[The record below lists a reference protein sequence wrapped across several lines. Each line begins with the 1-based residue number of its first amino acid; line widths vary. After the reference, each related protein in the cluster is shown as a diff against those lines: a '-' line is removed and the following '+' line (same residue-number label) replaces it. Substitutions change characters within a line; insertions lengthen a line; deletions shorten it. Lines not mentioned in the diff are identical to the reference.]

1 MNEMKNNHEFHFLG
15 LKQVIA
21 QITVNV
27 QCFSYLQLVSGLPT
41 DFLTMLSCAKV
52 LLLGGGFSLDAK

>member
-1 MNEMKNNHEFHFLG
+1 VKRKRHELQFLG
-15 LKQVIA
+15 QKQANTQV
-21 QITVNV
+21 TVNV
-27 QCFSYLQLVSGLPT
+27 QYFSYLQLVSGLPT

>member
-1 MNEMKNNHEFHFLG
+1 MHEFQFLG
-15 LKQVIA
+15 QKQA
-21 QITVNV
+21 NTQITVNV
-27 QCFSYLQLVSGLPT
+27 KYFSYLQLVSGLPT